1 MIKAIHSF
9 RSNDSIILASPQPK
23 SPICSLGDSC
33 LILDE
38 AKLRAK
44 VQHISRGKF
53 KILVDKNGDKY
64 TNNIVD
70 ASDIFHC
77 R

>member
-1 MIKAIHSF
+1 MLNLKNRRTLDAQDD
-9 RSNDSIILASPQPK
+9 NDNSSSWCTLSI
-23 SPICSLGDSC
+23 
-33 LILDE
+33 DE

-44 VQHISRGKF
+44 VQHIERGKF
-53 KILVDKNGDKY
+53 KILADENGDKY